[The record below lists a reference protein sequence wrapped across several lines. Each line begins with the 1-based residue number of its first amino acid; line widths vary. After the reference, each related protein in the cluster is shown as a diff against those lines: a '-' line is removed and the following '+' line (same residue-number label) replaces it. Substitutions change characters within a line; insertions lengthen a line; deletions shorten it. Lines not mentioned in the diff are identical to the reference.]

1 MSHTRDKETSDTDKI
16 IILEK
21 EKNPTLKRYYDR
33 IRGYSNGTDV
43 FKEVFMSD
51 AV

>member
-1 MSHTRDKETSDTDKI
+1 MSHTKDKETSDTDKI
-16 IILEK
+16 IVLKK
-21 EKNPTLKRYYDR
+21 EENPTLKRYYDR
-33 IRGYSNGTDV
+33 IRNYSENTDV